1 MKSNITIN
9 NKVIPSN
16 LLPEIGLDSVLEWV
30 DNHNSPLPYNNE
42 PYIHICPLFYIVT
55 GPLSLNFDKVSA

>member
-42 PYIHICPLFYIVT
+42 PYIMSIILHRYRTAVF
-55 GPLSLNFDKVSA
+55 NFDKVSA